1 MDQPG
6 THAISDREIDV
17 IPAQRDKESAQRN
30 VTCLCCQKKRLA
42 STMDVD
48 GCGICDECLAP

>member
-6 THAISDREIDV
+6 THAFSDREIEV
-17 IPAQRDKESAQRN
+17 IPPQRDNGVARST

-48 GCGICDECLAP
+48 GCGICEECLAP